1 MEITTSI
8 IKQSCMG
15 PVFKTESCSFFIPW
29 IHLLHINFVPHGK
42 SSLVFQ
48 FSSHVITVN
57 APLEILEYALECSQR
72 GEFAGF
78 KTNQNIK
85 ISIEEVDVLKS
96 AAHPHEKV

>member
-15 PVFKTESCSFFIPW
+15 PVFKTESWSVFIPW
-29 IHLLHINFVPHGK
+29 IHLLHIHLLSHNK

-48 FSSHVITVN
+48 FSSHVVTID
-57 APLEILEYALECSQR
+57 APLEILEYALECCQR

-85 ISIEEVDVLKS
+85 ISIEEC
-96 AAHPHEKV
+96 EKTESL